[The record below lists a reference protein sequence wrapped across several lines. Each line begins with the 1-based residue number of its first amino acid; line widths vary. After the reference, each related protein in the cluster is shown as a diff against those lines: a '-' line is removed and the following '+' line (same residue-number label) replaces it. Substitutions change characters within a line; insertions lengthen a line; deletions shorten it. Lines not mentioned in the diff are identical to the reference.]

1 MQDWTFWTAAAV
13 MALAVLAVLVQAMR
27 QAPEAVEPAGSADL
41 RIYRDQLAE
50 IERDVARG
58 TLPQAEAARLRTEV
72 SRRLLEADRLA
83 QTAGAAPSGRRHG
96 LALGLLV
103 LSLAGAVWLYDRLGA
118 PGYPDLPL
126 QARLAVADQT
136 YANRPSQA
144 EAEAAAPVRTP
155 VPLDPAYA
163 ALMEQLRTAVTQ
175 RPDDLRGLEL
185 LARNEASLGNFIAAK
200 QAQIG
205 VIAAKGADVT
215 AQDQAALAEIAFLAA
230 GGVVTAEVEQSLV
243 AALQADP
250 RNGTARYYSGLM
262 FAQIGRPD
270 RTFALWQP
278 LLAEGP
284 PDAPWTL
291 PIRAQI
297 EAVAQAAG
305 IRFTLPPEGR
315 GPDAGDIAAAGEM
328 TEDERQAMIGGMVAQ
343 LSDRLA
349 RDGGPIEDWNRLI
362 RSLVVLERRDDA
374 QAIYDEAKLVFEGL
388 AAELSF
394 LRLAAVE
401 TGLVP

>member
-1 MQDWTFWTAAAV
+1 MQDWVFWAAAAV

-27 QAPEAVEPAGSADL
+27 QAPQAVEVAGTADL

-50 IERDVARG
+50 IERDLARG
-58 TLPQAEAARLRTEV
+58 TLPEGEAARLRIEV

-83 QTAGAAPSGRRHG
+83 QAAGRAPTARGFAP
-96 LALGLLV
+96 ALGVLV
-103 LSLAGAVWLYDRLGA
+103 VVIAGSVWLYDRLGA

-126 QARLAVADQT
+126 QVRLAAADQT
-136 YANRPSQA
+136 YAGRPSQA
-144 EAEAAAPVRTP
+144 EAEAAAPTLPP
-155 VPLDPAYA
+155 VPLEPAYA
-163 ALMEQLRTAVTQ
+163 ALMEQLRAAVIQ

-185 LARNEASLGNFIAAK
+185 LARNEAGLGNYIAAK

-205 VIAAKGADVT
+205 VMAAKGSDVT
-215 AQDQAALAEIAFLAA
+215 AGDHAALAEITILAA
-230 GGVVTAEVEQSLV
+230 GGLVTAEAEQALI
-243 AALQADP
+243 AALRADP

-270 RTFALWQP
+270 RTFGLWQP

-284 PDAPWTL
+284 PDAPWIA

-297 EAVAQAAG
+297 EGVARAAG
-305 IRFTLPPEGR
+305 IRFALPAEGR
-315 GPDAGDIAAAGEM
+315 GPSAGDIAAAGEM
-328 TEDERQAMIGGMVAQ
+328 TEDERQAMIAGMVGQ
-343 LSDRLA
+343 LSERLA
-349 RDGGPIEDWNRLI
+349 RDGGPVEDWNRLI
-362 RSLVVLERRDDA
+362 RSLVVLERKGEA
-374 QAIYDEAKLVFEGL
+374 QAIYDESKLVFEGL

-401 TGLVP
+401 TGLEP